1 MCSVPTWFLIFAFA
15 LAAEQAGADPAPE
28 TSPEVE
34 PMEVSVVRRAVE
46 LLRPTAAHWDRAHVV
61 EQLLTSLVN
70 AADPGGAVV
79 TDPDTFEHQRSGLQY
94 GLGYTA
100 VFSNRQTIIREIWPG
115 GPADGRLQPG
125 DMLDQIAGRFV
136 TGFSPAQQAEWIA
149 GIPGPVTVTV
159 ARAGERDIRL
169 FVLRP
174 AWARPP
180 AVEQSV
186 VLPGGIHWLRLRGVW
201 TGAYEAVERCWTA
214 PATGR
219 MTGVVLDL
227 RDAGGTDLD
236 EVVRIGSIG
245 QSESQELFELRPTAE
260 GPPRRFMVQ
269 PSSLKPAVPMVV
281 LVGAGTRG
289 AAEVLVHVM
298 RAGPYRVA
306 VVGQPTRGDPMVR
319 ELVSVQPPWHVYVR
333 RWSLVVQGLDSSGPV
348 QPDLVVAEGPS
359 RTNGSL
365 AHKSD
370 LPLNPKRRGSAEEQ
384 EDEALRRA
392 VSDDAPLQTAVDLLI
407 AIRALN
413 LYRSR

>member
-1 MCSVPTWFLIFAFA
+1 MRSVPTWILIFAFA
-15 LAAEQAGADPAPE
+15 LAVEQGWADPTPDP
-28 TSPEVE
+28 SPEAE
-34 PMEVSVVRRAVE
+34 PTEVSAVRHAVE
-46 LLRPTAAHWDRAHVV
+46 LLRPIAARWDSAHVV

-79 TDPDTFEHQRSGLQY
+79 TDPETFERQRSGHQF

-100 VFSNRQTIIREIWPG
+100 VFSNRQTIVCDVWPG
-115 GPADGRLQPG
+115 GPADGQLCPG
-125 DMLDQIAGRFV
+125 DMLDRIADRFV

-149 GIPGPVTVTV
+149 GIQGPVTVTV
-159 ARAGERDIRL
+159 ARVGERDIRS

-180 AVEQSV
+180 AVEQHT

-201 TGAYEAVERCWTA
+201 TGAYEAVQRCWTA

-219 MTGVVLDL
+219 MAGVVLDL
-227 RDAGGTDLD
+227 RDAGGTDLG

-260 GPPRRFMVQ
+260 GTPRRFVSQ

-281 LVGAGTRG
+281 LVGPGTRG
-289 AAEVLVHVM
+289 AAEVLAHVM
-298 RAGPYRVA
+298 RAGPYRVV
-306 VVGQPTRGDPMVR
+306 VVGQPTRGDPMIR
-319 ELVSVQPPWHVYVR
+319 EVVPVQPPWHVYVT
-333 RWSLVVQGLDSSGPV
+333 RWSLVVRGLHSSGPV

-365 AHKSD
+365 AHRSEP
-370 LPLNPKRRGSAEEQ
+370 PLNPKRRASAEEQ
-384 EDEALRRA
+384 EDEALRRR
-392 VSDDAPLQTAVDLLI
+392 VSDDAPLQAAVDLLI
-407 AIRALN
+407 AVRALD
-413 LYRSR
+413 LHSRP